1 METWA
6 ILIISIGLAMD
17 CFAVAI
23 GVGTNG
29 FKKSGRMVLR
39 LAFHFGLFQGAMT
52 FAGWLAGRQ
61 IAGIISR
68 VDHWVAFVLLAWV
81 GGKMVIDSFKKT
93 DTAQPSDP
101 TRGGSLVMLSLATS
115 IDAMAVGL
123 SLAMVNGSIVVSS
136 IIVGFVS
143 FFFSVLGY
151 LLGDKLGQRF
161 GQRMQLVGGMILI
174 LIGLRVILSHL
185 GISTLS

>member
-29 FKKSGRMVLR
+29 FTKSGRMVLR

-68 VDHWVAFVLLAWV
+68 VDHWVAFVLYLSI
-81 GGKMVIDSFKKT
+81 GKKSKI
-93 DTAQPSDP
+93 A
-101 TRGGSLVMLSLATS
+101 RGARL
-115 IDAMAVGL
+115 
-123 SLAMVNGSIVVSS
+123 
-136 IIVGFVS
+136 F
-143 FFFSVLGY
+143 
-151 LLGDKLGQRF
+151 
-161 GQRMQLVGGMILI
+161 
-174 LIGLRVILSHL
+174 
-185 GISTLS
+185 